1 MTIRVLVAD
10 PNSKF
15 RQSVRSVLAGESDL
29 ELVGEASRAN
39 EAALLGSR
47 FPTHVAVTEIGINGC
62 KGLDLARRLTH
73 DCPGVRVVVVSIYPN
88 KHLVDAAF
96 SAGAAGY
103 VAKECM
109 QDDLLSAI
117 QAVSQGHTYLSPC
130 LNGRS

>member
-1 MTIRVLVAD
+1 MTIRVIVAD

-15 RQSVRSVLAGESDL
+15 RQSVQSILAGESSL
-29 ELVGEASRAN
+29 ELVGEAARTN

-47 FPTHVAVTEIGINGC
+47 VPTHVAVTEIGINGC
-62 KGLDLARRLTH
+62 KGLELARRLTD

-88 KHLVDAAF
+88 KHLMEAAF

-109 QDDLLSAI
+109 QDDLFPAI
-117 QAVSQGHTYLSPC
+117 QAVAQGGTYVSPC
-130 LNGRS
+130 LHGRA